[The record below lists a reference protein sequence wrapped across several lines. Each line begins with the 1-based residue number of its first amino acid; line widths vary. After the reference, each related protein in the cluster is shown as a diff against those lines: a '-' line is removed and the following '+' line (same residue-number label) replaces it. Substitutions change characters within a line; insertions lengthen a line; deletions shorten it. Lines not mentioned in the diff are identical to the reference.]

1 MLAMLHDIFLAIW
14 MYIVYGLNVG
24 HAAEWYVSSQ
34 RLSLKKNKKLVE
46 AIRKRKRKEIK
57 LNE

>member
-1 MLAMLHDIFLAIW
+1 

-34 RLSLKKNKKLVE
+34 MLLFKKKIQVESIWKKKDKKKSNKVE
-46 AIRKRKRKEIK
+46 WIRS
-57 LNE
+57 